1 MKITIDSAYKS
12 IPKGVTFDLPDFCVI
27 TGINGTGK
35 SHLLEA
41 IADEKISTVL
51 DDGKPLKKFILL
63 ALVALRQQLM
73 TPIALKMF
81 CKVQNIGGNGYSHFS
96 GK

>member
-41 IADEKISTVL
+41 IAD
-51 DDGKPLKKFILL
+51 
-63 ALVALRQQLM
+63 
-73 TPIALKMF
+73 
-81 CKVQNIGGNGYSHFS
+81 
-96 GK
+96 